1 MDNES
6 AKKAS
11 SYKKGDLLR
20 ISSRNGASNWFVK
33 QIDDKSNSLTL
44 SGEHSNRPKKLIL
57 DKIDF
62 KNQFVSKIE
71 KAEMEVREGEILR
84 TSSRMY
90 EHNIESNTDL
100 KVKKIVPG
108 FLVLKDGKKSILM
121 IKASLNGAPL
131 KYGYTKSLHTTST
144 KRYDTTV
151 SVLKPYQTNKNN
163 IFKINALSKSSS
175 IIVTED
181 KEKAIKYSHRETN
194 RGSSISADNYSGLS
208 IEAGNILNRIS
219 ETTAVFSK
227 QDYFKEA
234 ISNNKDYTQSKLNTD
249 IADALENGYLIKK
262 DYSLKKPLIIYH
274 LSNEK
279 MKSKNINLR
288 LDFELEQN
296 SSLKLIDFFSD
307 DSEKNFMN
315 IFYNFNLDKDAIL
328 KNYKIDK
335 SLNKNLKYSFNN
347 INQKQNS
354 ISETFIF
361 SAGSD
366 YFKNEINCNLKGEY
380 SSAFI
385 NGIFSLDD
393 NKQHEIRTTINHLVE
408 NTKSYQLIKSV
419 LGKNTKSA
427 YQGRIYVDS
436 KAQKT
441 DGYQLSKAILLD
453 ETSEFNAKPE
463 LEIYADDVKCS
474 HGSASGSLDD
484 NSIFY
489 LMSRGLNYKQ
499 AKGLLING
507 FLLDV
512 IEKITDAEIKDL
524 LKKMIGLK
532 K

>member
-1 MDNES
+1 MKEQ
-6 AKKAS
+6 
-11 SYKKGDLLR
+11 L
-20 ISSRNGASNWFVK
+20 
-33 QIDDKSNSLTL
+33 
-44 SGEHSNRPKKLIL
+44 
-57 DKIDF
+57 KIDF
-62 KNQFVSKIE
+62 NKIKEVSNFSNRDIE
-71 KAEMEVREGEILR
+71 I
-84 TSSRMY
+84 
-90 EHNIESNTDL
+90 
-100 KVKKIVPG
+100 
-108 FLVLKDGKKSILM
+108 KKSY
-121 IKASLNGAPL
+121 LNKFIENGFPNRKQENWKFL
-131 KYGYTKSLHTTST
+131 
-144 KRYDTTV
+144 D
-151 SVLKPYQTNKNN
+151 
-163 IFKINALSKSSS
+163 INQ
-175 IIVTED
+175 I
-181 KEKAIKYSHRETN
+181 
-194 RGSSISADNYSGLS
+194 
-208 IEAGNILNRIS
+208 
-219 ETTAVFSK
+219 
-227 QDYFKEA
+227 
-234 ISNNKDYTQSKLNTD
+234 ISNNISDLSFYNDYSIENKIDSSIFIDDLEHNKIIFINGRIEKIDFSYENKKQIEIIEDSYTNDKSENNNSLIDLNIALSNKHSK
-249 IADALENGYLIKK
+249 ILIKK
-262 DYSLKKPLIIYH
+262 GYSFKKPLIIYH
-274 LSNEK
+274 LTNEK

-315 IFYNFNLDKDAIL
+315 IFYNFNLDRDAIL

-354 ISETFIF
+354 ISETFVF

>member
-1 MDNES
+1 MKEQ
-6 AKKAS
+6 
-11 SYKKGDLLR
+11 L
-20 ISSRNGASNWFVK
+20 
-33 QIDDKSNSLTL
+33 
-44 SGEHSNRPKKLIL
+44 
-57 DKIDF
+57 KIDF
-62 KNQFVSKIE
+62 NKIQEVSNFSNRDIE
-71 KAEMEVREGEILR
+71 I
-84 TSSRMY
+84 
-90 EHNIESNTDL
+90 
-100 KVKKIVPG
+100 
-108 FLVLKDGKKSILM
+108 KKSY
-121 IKASLNGAPL
+121 LNKFIENGFPNRKQENWKFL
-131 KYGYTKSLHTTST
+131 
-144 KRYDTTV
+144 D
-151 SVLKPYQTNKNN
+151 
-163 IFKINALSKSSS
+163 INQ
-175 IIVTED
+175 I
-181 KEKAIKYSHRETN
+181 
-194 RGSSISADNYSGLS
+194 
-208 IEAGNILNRIS
+208 
-219 ETTAVFSK
+219 
-227 QDYFKEA
+227 
-234 ISNNKDYTQSKLNTD
+234 ISNNISDLSFYNDYSIENKIDSSIFIDDLEHNKIIFINGRIEKIDFSYENKKQIEIIEDSYTNDKSENNNSLIDLNIALSNKHSK
-249 IADALENGYLIKK
+249 ILIKK
-262 DYSLKKPLIIYH
+262 GYSFKKPLIIYH
-274 LSNEK
+274 LTNEK

-315 IFYNFNLDKDAIL
+315 IFYNFNLDRDAIL

-354 ISETFIF
+354 ISETFVF

>member
-1 MDNES
+1 MKEQ
-6 AKKAS
+6 
-11 SYKKGDLLR
+11 L
-20 ISSRNGASNWFVK
+20 
-33 QIDDKSNSLTL
+33 
-44 SGEHSNRPKKLIL
+44 
-57 DKIDF
+57 KIDF
-62 KNQFVSKIE
+62 NKIQEVSNFSNRDIE
-71 KAEMEVREGEILR
+71 I
-84 TSSRMY
+84 
-90 EHNIESNTDL
+90 
-100 KVKKIVPG
+100 
-108 FLVLKDGKKSILM
+108 KKSY
-121 IKASLNGAPL
+121 LNKFIENGFPNRKQENWKFL
-131 KYGYTKSLHTTST
+131 
-144 KRYDTTV
+144 D
-151 SVLKPYQTNKNN
+151 
-163 IFKINALSKSSS
+163 INQ
-175 IIVTED
+175 I
-181 KEKAIKYSHRETN
+181 
-194 RGSSISADNYSGLS
+194 
-208 IEAGNILNRIS
+208 
-219 ETTAVFSK
+219 
-227 QDYFKEA
+227 
-234 ISNNKDYTQSKLNTD
+234 ISNNISDLSFYNDYSIENKIDPSIFIDDLEHNKIIFINGRVEKIDFSYEDKKQIEIIEDSYTIDKSENNNSLIDLN
-249 IADALENGYLIKK
+249 IALSNKHFKILIKK
-262 DYSLKKPLIIYH
+262 GYSLKKPLIIYH

-347 INQKQNS
+347 IDQKQNS
-354 ISETFIF
+354 ISETFVF

>member
-1 MDNES
+1 MKEQ
-6 AKKAS
+6 
-11 SYKKGDLLR
+11 L
-20 ISSRNGASNWFVK
+20 
-33 QIDDKSNSLTL
+33 
-44 SGEHSNRPKKLIL
+44 
-57 DKIDF
+57 KIDF
-62 KNQFVSKIE
+62 NKIQEVSNFSNRDIE
-71 KAEMEVREGEILR
+71 I
-84 TSSRMY
+84 
-90 EHNIESNTDL
+90 
-100 KVKKIVPG
+100 
-108 FLVLKDGKKSILM
+108 KKSY
-121 IKASLNGAPL
+121 LNKFIENGFPNRKQENWKFL
-131 KYGYTKSLHTTST
+131 
-144 KRYDTTV
+144 D
-151 SVLKPYQTNKNN
+151 
-163 IFKINALSKSSS
+163 INQ
-175 IIVTED
+175 I
-181 KEKAIKYSHRETN
+181 
-194 RGSSISADNYSGLS
+194 
-208 IEAGNILNRIS
+208 
-219 ETTAVFSK
+219 
-227 QDYFKEA
+227 
-234 ISNNKDYTQSKLNTD
+234 ISNNISDLSFYNDYSIENKIDPSIFIDDLEHNKIIFINGRVEKIDFSYEDKKQIEIIEDSYTNDKSENNNSLIDLNIALSNKHSK
-249 IADALENGYLIKK
+249 ILIKK
-262 DYSLKKPLIIYH
+262 GYSFKKPLIIYH
-274 LSNEK
+274 LTNEK

-296 SSLKLIDFFSD
+296 STLKLIDFFSD